1 MNHHRLNRF
10 FAAAAL
16 FCAFG
21 ALAAGDPAAGES
33 KSVTCAACH
42 GPDGNSVVGE
52 WPKIAGQHAGYIA
65 RQLQLYKDG
74 GRQNAVMLGM
84 AAGLSPQDMQDLG
97 AYYATQS
104 VKPGVADSTLVALGE
119 RVYRGGNAV
128 NGVPACMACHG
139 PRGRGNP
146 GSGYPALNG
155 QHAQYTANVLRQ
167 FKAGAV
173 WGNGDAANAIMA
185 TIAANLTEDEIVALA
200 SYIEGLH

>member
-16 FCAFG
+16 LCALG
-21 ALAAGDPAAGES
+21 AVAAGDPAAGES

-74 GRQNAVMLGM
+74 GRENAVMLGM
-84 AAGLSPQDMQDLG
+84 VAGLSPQDMQDLG
-97 AYYATQS
+97 AYYATMT
-104 VKPGVADSTLVALGE
+104 VKPGVADSSLVALGE
-119 RVYRGGNAV
+119 RVFRGGNAV
-128 NGVPACMACHG
+128 SGVPACMACHG